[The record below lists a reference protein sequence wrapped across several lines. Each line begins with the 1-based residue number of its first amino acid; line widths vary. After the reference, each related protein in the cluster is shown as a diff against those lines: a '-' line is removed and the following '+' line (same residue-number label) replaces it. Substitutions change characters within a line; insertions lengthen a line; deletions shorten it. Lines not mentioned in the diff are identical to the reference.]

1 MLHRALGSRDRRGP
15 QCEAELPEQVS
26 PLHAEA
32 VARPTLDERD
42 ETVLRELCPP
52 GEIADVPEGPV
63 RLAFGDESRGVVLS
77 DRLQV
82 RKADPHGLR
91 TSC

>member
-1 MLHRALGSRDRRGP
+1 MLHRALGSRDRCRP
-15 QCEAELPEQVS
+15 QGEAELPEQVS

-42 ETVLRELCPP
+42 EAILRELCPP
-52 GEIADVPEGPV
+52 GKIADVPEGPV
-63 RLAFGDESRGVVLS
+63 RLALGDESRSVILS

-82 RKADPHGLR
+82 READPHGLR
-91 TSC
+91 ALC